1 MSELKKKVDVTRPE
15 NYRLRCGHEV
25 LGLYEHRITGVI
37 VVFKTNT
44 GDVNV
49 ADVGKYGVAMSGF
62 SDYDL
67 IERQPKKL
75 WKNVYAHGGEE
86 VFWDESRQ
94 DADDCSR
101 PGRIG
106 YLTATNEEHFSTYEL
121 VPLGDED

>member
-1 MSELKKKVDVTRPE
+1 MSGLEKKIDVTRPE

-25 LGLYEHRITGVI
+25 LGLYERRFTGVI

-44 GDVNV
+44 DEVNV
-49 ADVGKYGVAMSGF
+49 ADVDKYGFDTEGF

-67 IERQPKKL
+67 IERPPKKL

-86 VFWDESRQ
+86 VFWDESKQ
-94 DADDCSR
+94 DADDGAYN
-101 PGRIG
+101 GRIG

-121 VPLGDED
+121 VPLGGED